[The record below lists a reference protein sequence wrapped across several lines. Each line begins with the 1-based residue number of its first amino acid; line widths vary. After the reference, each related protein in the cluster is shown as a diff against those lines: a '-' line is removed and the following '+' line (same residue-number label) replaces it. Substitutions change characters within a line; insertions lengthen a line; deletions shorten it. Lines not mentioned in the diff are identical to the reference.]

1 MKLLLENWR
10 KYLTEGE
17 AEQFPWL
24 KGIKVGEVDPDD
36 FNPIG
41 QGSFRAVWAP
51 RADDDYVVKVVHD
64 LDGDKLQMNKDDFD
78 TAKRYPFIFPKA
90 YAHADDFSWIVM
102 DWTRPIS
109 KPDQMQKVL
118 DQSFPQ
124 EQEALLNAA
133 EELNFNPADP
143 FHIMKMIMA
152 SFRSDREI
160 NEAGGTTLVTARH
173 GRSTSKD
180 DDRAARLQKILAPVA
195 GKTYQELSKAM
206 HEFEIDKLELGK
218 GNIGHDKDYNFKII
232 DSSVF
237 DSS

>member
-24 KGIKVGEVDPDD
+24 KNIKVGEVDPDE

-160 NEAGGTTLVTARH
+160 NEVGGATLVTARH
-173 GRSTSKD
+173 GSSTSKD

>member
-24 KGIKVGEVDPDD
+24 KGIKAGEVNPDD
-36 FNPIG
+36 FNPVG

-64 LDGDKLQMNKDDFD
+64 LDDDKLQMNKDDFD

-118 DQSFPQ
+118 DQSFPK
-124 EQEALLNAA
+124 EQQALLNAA

-160 NEAGGTTLVTARH
+160 NEADGATLVTARH

-206 HEFEIDKLELGK
+206 HEFKIDKAELGK

-237 DSS
+237 DTE